1 LVIPSVLHGA
11 MIALE
16 RAATESRSP
25 PAEEAVSR
33 RPVGCAGR
41 SLRSQPE
48 RRPGWLHGLVD
59 HGQQLAGQGGQVD
72 LVAEA
77 VLKVAMIRAVS

>member
-1 LVIPSVLHGA
+1 
-11 MIALE
+11 
-16 RAATESRSP
+16 
-25 PAEEAVSR
+25 
-33 RPVGCAGR
+33 
-41 SLRSQPE
+41 LRSQPE
-48 RRPGWLHGLVD
+48 RRPGWLHGLVN

>member
-1 LVIPSVLHGA
+1 
-11 MIALE
+11 MIAPLE
-16 RAATESRSP
+16 RAVTESRSP

-33 RPVGCAGR
+33 RPVGCASR

-59 HGQQLAGQGGQVD
+59 HGQQFAGQGGQVE
-72 LVAEA
+72 LVAETGREPST
-77 VLKVAMIRAVS
+77 VRAVS

>member
-1 LVIPSVLHGA
+1 